1 MRAKS
6 AGFTLLEAIVAL
18 AILAAG
24 TMALFAALNGALR
37 SIERAEAATRLDSVT
52 ENALARLESVNPMLR
67 PEGEEPLGGY
77 TMRWRST
84 LVAGPTDVLTNY
96 FHPGLHEAALYE
108 IDVEL
113 WRGASFEGRFTL
125 RRAGWRQVRQP
136 EVL

>member
-1 MRAKS
+1 MRPKA

-37 SIERAEAATRLDSVT
+37 SIERAEAAVRLDSAT
-52 ENALARLESVNPMLR
+52 ESAVALLESINPTAR
-67 PEGEEPLGGY
+67 PEGEAPLGAY
-77 TMRWRST
+77 RLRWRAT
-84 LVAGPTDVLTNY
+84 LVAGPSEALTGY
-96 FHPGLHEAALYE
+96 FQPGFHEVALYDV
-108 IDVEL
+108 DVEL
-113 WRGASFEGRFTL
+113 HRGATLERRFVL